1 MGLPTEKANHYYQ
14 PATNS
19 ARHCLFLPN
28 FAPLMDPTTS
38 ATKTGQVFDWAVL
51 RRLLSYVRPYRRVF
65 IGLIVLTVA
74 TAVLGTLRPFLIQR
88 MVDVSIEQ
96 GDMKSLN
103 AMFLLLLVLL
113 VAHAGVSYLQT
124 YYGGWLGQYIVRDI
138 RTDLY
143 QHLLKL
149 KLRFFDQTPIGVLVT
164 RNISDVE
171 TLSDVF
177 SEGLAAMVGDI
188 LQLLFI
194 MAFMFYIDWRLTL
207 ISLSVIPPLLFSTY
221 VFKEKIKGS
230 FQDVRTAVA
239 QLNSFVQEHLTG
251 MNVVQIFNNEEREFR
266 KFEAINKRHTEANIR
281 SVLYYSIYFPVAEV
295 LGAVGVGLLVWYA
308 AQGQIEGSI
317 SKGALI
323 AFIMYNALFFR
334 PIRQIADRFNTLQLG
349 LVSTERLLKLLD
361 NQDLVATTGTF
372 APAEIQGDVEFKH
385 VKFAY
390 NEPDWV
396 LKDISFHVKPGQTIA
411 FVGATGAGKTSII
424 NLLSRFYDIQDGSIC
439 IDGRDLR
446 EYDLSLLRR
455 QIGVVLQDVFLFA
468 GSIRDNI
475 TLGNQT
481 ITDAQIWEAADLVGA
496 RRFIER
502 LPGSLA
508 YPVMERGAT
517 LSVGQRQLIS
527 FVRAMVYQPRVIVL
541 DEATSSVDSETEEL
555 IQSAIEK
562 LMQGRTSLV
571 IAHRLSTIQK
581 ADKIIVLDK
590 GEIKETGTHD
600 ELLRIE
606 NGYYAQL
613 YRMQYVVSGE

>member
-1 MGLPTEKANHYYQ
+1 
-14 PATNS
+14 
-19 ARHCLFLPN
+19 
-28 FAPLMDPTTS
+28 MDPTTS

-51 RRLLSYVRPYRRVF
+51 RRLLTYVRPYQGTF
-65 IGLIVLTVA
+65 YLLIFLTIA
-74 TAVLGTLRPFLIQR
+74 TAALGTLRPFLIQR

-96 GDMKSLN
+96 GDLLGLN
-103 AMFLLLLVLL
+103 KMFGLLLVLL
-113 VAHAGVSYLQT
+113 VAHALVSYLQT
-124 YYGGWLGQYIVRDI
+124 YLGGWLGQFIVRDI

-143 QHLLKL
+143 RHLLSL
-149 KLRFFDQTPIGVLVT
+149 KLQFFDRIPIGVLVT

-177 SEGLAAMVGDI
+177 SEGLAAMAGDI
-188 LQLLFI
+188 LQILFI

-207 ISLSVIPPLLFSTY
+207 ISLTVIPPMLFSTY
-221 VFKEKIKGS
+221 VFKEKVKKS
-230 FQDVRTAVA
+230 FQEVRTAVA
-239 QLNSFVQEHLTG
+239 SLNSFVQEHLTG
-251 MNVVQIFNNEEREFR
+251 MNVVQIFNNEQREFR
-266 KFEAINKRHTEANIR
+266 KFEKINKEHTDANIR

-295 LGAVGVGLLVWYA
+295 LGAIGVGLLVWYA
-308 AQGQIEGSI
+308 AQGQIEGTI

-361 NQDLVATTGTF
+361 NDELVATTGTF
-372 APAEIQGDVEFKH
+372 APPQIEGEVEFKN
-385 VKFAY
+385 VWFAY
-390 NEPDWV
+390 NEPEWV
-396 LKDISFHVKPGQTIA
+396 LKNISFHVRPGQTVA

-424 NLLSRFYDIQDGSIC
+424 NLLSRFYDIQQGSIC
-439 IDGRDLR
+439 VDGRDLR

-468 GSIRDNI
+468 GTIRDNI

-481 ITDAQIWEAADLVGA
+481 ITEEAIWEAADLVGA

-502 LPGSLA
+502 LPGALD

-527 FVRAMVYQPRVIVL
+527 FVRALVYQPRIIIL
-541 DEATSSVDSETEEL
+541 DEATSSVDSETEEM
-555 IQSAIEK
+555 IQNAIEK
-562 LMQGRTSLV
+562 LMEGRTALV

-600 ELLRIE
+600 ELLRVE

-613 YRMQYVVSGE
+613 YRMQYASAADSFNN

>member
-1 MGLPTEKANHYYQ
+1 
-14 PATNS
+14 
-19 ARHCLFLPN
+19 
-28 FAPLMDPTTS
+28 MDPTTS

-51 RRLLSYVRPYRRVF
+51 RRLLTYVRPYQGTF
-65 IGLIVLTVA
+65 YLLIFLTIA
-74 TAVLGTLRPFLIQR
+74 TAALGTLRPFLIQR

-96 GDMKSLN
+96 GDLLGLN
-103 AMFLLLLVLL
+103 KMFGLLLVLL
-113 VAHAGVSYLQT
+113 VAHALVSYLQT
-124 YYGGWLGQYIVRDI
+124 YLGGWLGQFIVRDI

-143 QHLLKL
+143 RHLLSL
-149 KLRFFDQTPIGVLVT
+149 KLQFFDRIPIGVLVT

-177 SEGLAAMVGDI
+177 SEGLAAMAGDI
-188 LQLLFI
+188 LQILFI

-207 ISLSVIPPLLFSTY
+207 ISLTVIPPMLFSTY
-221 VFKEKIKGS
+221 VFKEKVKKS
-230 FQDVRTAVA
+230 FQEVRTAVA
-239 QLNSFVQEHLTG
+239 SLNSFVQEHLTG
-251 MNVVQIFNNEEREFR
+251 MNVVQIFNNEQREFR
-266 KFEAINKRHTEANIR
+266 KFEKINKEHTDANIR

-295 LGAVGVGLLVWYA
+295 LGAIGVGLLVWYA
-308 AQGQIEGSI
+308 AQGQIEGTI

-361 NQDLVATTGTF
+361 NDDLVATTGTF
-372 APAEIQGDVEFKH
+372 APPQIEGEVEFKN
-385 VKFAY
+385 VWFAY
-390 NEPDWV
+390 NEPEWV
-396 LKDISFHVKPGQTIA
+396 LKNISFHVRPGQTVA

-424 NLLSRFYDIQDGSIC
+424 NLLSRFYDIQQGSIC
-439 IDGRDLR
+439 VDGRDLR

-468 GSIRDNI
+468 GTIRDNI
-475 TLGNQT
+475 TLGTQT
-481 ITDAQIWEAADLVGA
+481 ITEEAIWEAADLVGA

-502 LPGSLA
+502 LPGALD

-527 FVRAMVYQPRVIVL
+527 FVRALVYQPRIIIL
-541 DEATSSVDSETEEL
+541 DEATSSVDSETEEM
-555 IQSAIEK
+555 IQNAIEK
-562 LMQGRTSLV
+562 LMEGRTALV

-600 ELLRIE
+600 ELLRVE

-613 YRMQYVVSGE
+613 YRMQYASAADSFNN

>member
-1 MGLPTEKANHYYQ
+1 
-14 PATNS
+14 
-19 ARHCLFLPN
+19 
-28 FAPLMDPTTS
+28 MDPTTS
-38 ATKTGQVFDWAVL
+38 TPKTGQVFDWAVL
-51 RRLLSYVRPYRRVF
+51 RRLLGYVRPYRRVF

-103 AMFLLLLVLL
+103 FMFMLLLVLL

-143 QHLLKL
+143 RHLLSLKL
-149 KLRFFDQTPIGVLVT
+149 KFFDQTPIGVLVT

-239 QLNSFVQEHLTG
+239 KLNSFVQEHLTG

-266 KFEAINKRHTEANIR
+266 KFEAINKEHTDANIR

-361 NQDLVATTGTF
+361 NQDIIATTGTY
-372 APAEIQGDVEFKH
+372 APAELKGDVEFKH

-396 LKDISFHVKPGQTIA
+396 LKDISFHVQPGQTIA

-424 NLLSRFYDIQDGSIC
+424 NLLSRFYDIQEGSIL

-446 EYDLSLLRR
+446 DYDLSLLRR

-475 TLGNQT
+475 TLGNKT
-481 ITDAQIWEAADLVGA
+481 ISDQQIWEAADLVGA

-502 LPGSLA
+502 LPDGLG

-527 FVRAMVYQPRVIVL
+527 FVRAMVYQPHIIVL

-555 IQSAIEK
+555 IQEAIEK

-590 GEIKETGTHD
+590 GEIKETGTHE

-606 NGYYAQL
+606 GGYYAQL
-613 YRMQYVVSGE
+613 YRMQYVVNGE